1 MKARTMISLQEVC
14 EYFHFDYD
22 LALEFEEFDMFPV
35 IIFKRERAKESRIN
49 ENLKRTLTMRKN
61 LGIGMEGMNVI
72 LTMREKMSG
81 LEDEL
86 DTLRSEVDL
95 FKQWREGED
104 PAVLEELDTSEL
116 VVPDI
121 KLA

>member
-1 MKARTMISLQEVC
+1 MKSQSIITLEEVC

-22 LALEFEEFDMFPV
+22 LALEFAEFGMLPV

-49 ENLKRTLTMRKN
+49 DNLKKMLTMRKN
-61 LGIGMEGMNVI
+61 LGIGSEGMNVI

-86 DTLRSEVDL
+86 DTLRSEVEL
-95 FKQWREGED
+95 FKQWRESEE
-104 PAVLEELDTSEL
+104 PAELEELVESEL
-116 VVPDI
+116 AIPDI
-121 KLA
+121 RLA